1 MFQYLNM
8 GFLDSVA
15 GLIGGTF
22 VTLGL
27 ESPTSR
33 ALAFG
38 TVGFAFQFL
47 VRPKISYVNLPT
59 KEGSTCI
66 SKPFTLLASKD
77 SNVPSTYFPWYLW
90 PVVFALIGGLF
101 I

>member
-1 MFQYLNM
+1 M
-8 GFLDSVA
+8 GFLSSVSGA
-15 GLIGGTF
+15 IISSF
-22 VTLGL
+22 VALGL

-38 TVGFAFQFL
+38 TIGFAFQFL
-47 VRPKISYVNLPT
+47 LRPSISYANLPT

-90 PVVFALIGGLF
+90 PIVFAMIGGLF
-101 I
+101 L